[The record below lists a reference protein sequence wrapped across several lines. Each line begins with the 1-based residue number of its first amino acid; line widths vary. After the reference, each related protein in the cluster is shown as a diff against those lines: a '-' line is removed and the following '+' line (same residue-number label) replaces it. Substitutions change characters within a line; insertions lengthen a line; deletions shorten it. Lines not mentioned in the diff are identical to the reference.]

1 MSNKRKKKRK
11 LSYSQHVVTYIDILG
26 FRELVDKR
34 SPNFISRAIR
44 DVRDITVPDA
54 LAIKRDKENY
64 VNFSDLIVHTIPILS
79 ETKENKPRS
88 IVSGEL
94 RYLALVQAVLIDKGL
109 LLRGAVTFG
118 DMERSYGVLFGPG
131 LISAYELER
140 DHAQYPRIIV
150 DKRLIASLRNNS
162 LLRRYSYEREMRL
175 LSNCIRLDDDGLVF
189 IDYLGFM
196 RGALKS
202 DLLSYHNLVETHKKL
217 IEKNLIKF
225 EGNRR
230 VLSKYLWLRKYH
242 NAVIRA
248 KLGRDKQSNYYINMP
263 EMSLEIRTL
272 TPKPHQH

>member
-1 MSNKRKKKRK
+1 
-11 LSYSQHVVTYIDILG
+11 
-26 FRELVDKR
+26 
-34 SPNFISRAIR
+34 
-44 DVRDITVPDA
+44 
-54 LAIKRDKENY
+54 
-64 VNFSDLIVHTIPILS
+64 
-79 ETKENKPRS
+79 
-88 IVSGEL
+88 
-94 RYLALVQAVLIDKGL
+94 
-109 LLRGAVTFG
+109 
-118 DMERSYGVLFGPG
+118 MERSYGVLFGPG

-230 VLSKYLWLRKYH
+230 ELSKYLWLRKYH
-242 NAVIRA
+242 
-248 KLGRDKQSNYYINMP
+248 
-263 EMSLEIRTL
+263 
-272 TPKPHQH
+272 

>member
-109 LLRGAVTFG
+109 LLR
-118 DMERSYGVLFGPG
+118 
-131 LISAYELER
+131 
-140 DHAQYPRIIV
+140 
-150 DKRLIASLRNNS
+150 
-162 LLRRYSYEREMRL
+162 
-175 LSNCIRLDDDGLVF
+175 
-189 IDYLGFM
+189 
-196 RGALKS
+196 
-202 DLLSYHNLVETHKKL
+202 
-217 IEKNLIKF
+217 
-225 EGNRR
+225 
-230 VLSKYLWLRKYH
+230 
-242 NAVIRA
+242 
-248 KLGRDKQSNYYINMP
+248 
-263 EMSLEIRTL
+263 
-272 TPKPHQH
+272 